1 MFEMPGTV
9 TEFGLWLALG
19 LVAYSYGAYPL
30 FVWTCSR
37 LFGRRSVA
45 PPVDNSDLPTV
56 TLLIAAHNEERWIK
70 ARLDNALT
78 ADYPADKLDILV
90 ASDGSTDATARIVR
104 EFADRGVRLLD
115 FQQNRGKATVLNVA
129 VPQSRAAII
138 VFSDANTC
146 FEPTAIRSLV
156 RWLSEPEIG
165 AVCGRLVLTDPRTG
179 KNVDSLYW
187 KYETFL
193 KKCESRLGA
202 LLGANG
208 AIYALRREDYVPIPP
223 DTIVDDFVIPLVAR
237 LRTGRGVIYDSEAVA
252 HEECPPE
259 IADEFGRRARIG
271 AGGFQSIVRLW
282 PLLLPNQGW
291 VSLTFFSHKVL
302 RWLCPFLLI
311 SALVA
316 NLACLDKPW
325 GAALLIAQVA
335 FYVVSLAGRMI
346 SGAGIMARLFR
357 LPAMFTSMN
366 LALLCGFWRWVS
378 GRQRGVWQRTVR

>member
-1 MFEMPGTV
+1 MIWPIAELS
-9 TEFGLWLALG
+9 LWTALG
-19 LVAYSYGAYPL
+19 LVGYSYVAYPF
-30 FVWTCSR
+30 FVWICSR
-37 LFGRRSVA
+37 GFGDRCAA
-45 PPVDNSDLPTV
+45 PFLDDQDLPVV
-56 TLLIAAHNEERWIK
+56 TLLIAAHNEERWIR
-70 ARLDNALT
+70 ARIENALT
-78 ADYPADKLDILV
+78 AEYPTDKLDVLV
-90 ASDGSTDATARIVR
+90 ASDGSNDATARIVR
-104 EFADRGVRLLD
+104 EFAGRGVRLLD
-115 FQQNRGKATVLNVA
+115 FQPNRGKATVLNEA
-129 VPQSRAAII
+129 VPQARGAIV
-138 VFSDANTC
+138 VFSDANTL
-146 FEPTAIRSLV
+146 FEPMAIRRLV
-156 RWLSEPEIG
+156 RWFAEPKIG
-165 AVCGRLVLTDPRTG
+165 AVCGRLVLTDPATG

-252 HEECPPE
+252 HEECPPG

-282 PLLLPNQGW
+282 PLLLPSQGW
-291 VSLTFFSHKVL
+291 ISLTFFSHKVL

-311 SALVA
+311 AALLA
-316 NLACLDKPW
+316 NLACLDRPW
-325 GAALLIAQVA
+325 GVPLLTAQIG
-335 FYVVSLAGRMI
+335 FYAVSLAGRLT
-346 SGAGIMARLFR
+346 SGAGIVSRLFR

-378 GRQRGVWQRTVR
+378 GRQRGIWQRTAR